1 MKKNVNDSKEQDDKR
16 NKNEKEKENGKDG
29 IKDIQNINNEKTLIS
44 SRIILEENSD
54 DMDLLKVNDVDIS
67 KSLKDSIQVH
77 KENLE
82 IVMVEKINSLV
93 VEESSVD
100 EINTS
105 DLNKKDSQLLVYE
118 KLNNILKIET
128 LPVES
133 QISALNLYL
142 KFWKVT
148 EIKKNKKEKQ
158 LDKKKENEI
167 REKKKYVVQQD
178 TLKEIKSRNE
188 LKEKI
193 RMEKELKYEKE
204 KLDVQLNNMFSWALR
219 ISNFLIFVSW
229 ILTLQVNNPLFAG
242 SLTNQIYQFWTKG
255 ITPSSQPSPYFGLH
269 FFSQASNYIISGIS
283 KAFLSIV
290 YMIILY
296 YIPTNWKSLIITIT
310 VFSPFWKNMVRLI
323 LYYSL
328 PVLAYF
334 LASAYSKYIKK
345 KSLILPF
352 HMLIT
357 LLFLLLIVYSGYCS
371 AVTDK
376 LHSSPQISIFDDL
389 LDVFGLG

>member
-1 MKKNVNDSKEQDDKR
+1 MK
-16 NKNEKEKENGKDG
+16 
-29 IKDIQNINNEKTLIS
+29 
-44 SRIILEENSD
+44 
-54 DMDLLKVNDVDIS
+54 
-67 KSLKDSIQVH
+67 
-77 KENLE
+77 
-82 IVMVEKINSLV
+82 
-93 VEESSVD
+93 
-100 EINTS
+100 
-105 DLNKKDSQLLVYE
+105 
-118 KLNNILKIET
+118 
-128 LPVES
+128 
-133 QISALNLYL
+133 
-142 KFWKVT
+142 
-148 EIKKNKKEKQ
+148 
-158 LDKKKENEI
+158 
-167 REKKKYVVQQD
+167 
-178 TLKEIKSRNE
+178 
-188 LKEKI
+188 
-193 RMEKELKYEKE
+193 KE